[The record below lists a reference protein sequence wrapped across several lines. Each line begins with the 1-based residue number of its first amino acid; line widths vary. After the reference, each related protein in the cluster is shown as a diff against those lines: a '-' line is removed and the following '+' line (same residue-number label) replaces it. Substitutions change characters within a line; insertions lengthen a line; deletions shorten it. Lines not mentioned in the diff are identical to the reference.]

1 MTSTIRG
8 IDMGIGHIHT
18 FRGGLTVALTLSLG
32 LAGCSTGQPKEQ
44 AATAAA
50 SPSKSATPRPTASLT
65 PSPTVSVTPEP
76 STAPVEAAP
85 APAQTGVVNPQ
96 PLSPGQSRED
106 LIKAGVSPE
115 EAAAW
120 PMLEL
125 VTADGAQ
132 QIVADSLQNSPD
144 LMYDVFDL
152 GDGSFE
158 VKVRSRSIMA
168 QGGSGTVGIYTVTP
182 TGGYSLK

>member
-1 MTSTIRG
+1 
-8 IDMGIGHIHT
+8 MGTGPRHT
-18 FRGGLTVALTLSLG
+18 VRGGLTVALTLSLG
-32 LAGCSTGQPKEQ
+32 LAGCSTSGPKEQ
-44 AATAAA
+44 AATTTA
-50 SPSKSATPRPTASLT
+50 SPSKSASPRPTASPT
-65 PSPTVSVTPEP
+65 PSAAVSVTSEP
-76 STAPVEAAP
+76 STAPVEATP
-85 APAQTGVVNPQ
+85 APAQAGVPNPQ

-120 PMLEL
+120 PMLEQ
-125 VTADGAQ
+125 VTTEVAQ
-132 QIVADSLQNSPD
+132 QIIADSLQNSPD

-152 GDGSFE
+152 GGGSFE